1 MKNFKFNIE
10 EAIQFSKEGCLE
22 EWIHIF
28 LRTFGGNLAL
38 SEGLKLEKRNWTGPA
53 LVPINQLIRCC
64 GPEEGMEYH
73 NSYDDWEERI
83 SNFCKLIEDGWEY
96 APLIA
101 ENKEEKLVIRDGNHR
116 LEAMNRL
123 GFKECWVIVWSTD

>member
-64 GPEEGMEYH
+64 GPEGEWNIIIRTMIGR
-73 NSYDDWEERI
+73 NV
-83 SNFCKLIEDGWEY
+83 
-96 APLIA
+96 
-101 ENKEEKLVIRDGNHR
+101 LVIFVN
-116 LEAMNRL
+116 
-123 GFKECWVIVWSTD
+123 